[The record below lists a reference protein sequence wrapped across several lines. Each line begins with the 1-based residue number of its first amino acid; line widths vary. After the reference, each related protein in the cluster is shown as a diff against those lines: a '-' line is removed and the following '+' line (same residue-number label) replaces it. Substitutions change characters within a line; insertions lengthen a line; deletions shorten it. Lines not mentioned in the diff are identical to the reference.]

1 MLIQDMNHIEVAQA
15 EIVGGTNAAAKRLGF
30 DISNKFTADVRGN
43 VYFNADIATA
53 GAAADAIGGPNYLAY
68 TKADTSSFTA
78 PGVSSSVSGSASA
91 LLPKH

>member
-30 DISNKFTADVRGN
+30 DINNKFNATVRGS

-53 GAAADAIGGPNYLAY
+53 GAAADAVGGPAYLAY
-68 TKADTSSFTA
+68 TKADSSTFVA
-78 PGVSSSVSGSASA
+78 PGVSSSLSGSASA